1 MIVFYYPDTLHSAN
15 RYKEAKK
22 EAEKRSRKE
31 KNDKN
36 RQKQG
41 QNGLFRVAFKQNR
54 LDDEFCIPL

>member
-22 EAEKRSRKE
+22 EAEKKRSRKE

-36 RQKQG
+36 RQK
-41 QNGLFRVAFKQNR
+41 
-54 LDDEFCIPL
+54 